1 MKTINFTYSG
11 ELVKTK
17 YYTVPCDIPARFK
30 NPKRE
35 YSRFPPKVLYS
46 FDGKRY
52 ELKPD

>member
-1 MKTINFTYSG
+1 MRKQNFTYSG
-11 ELVKTK
+11 ELIKTRSK
-17 YYTVPCDIPARFK
+17 HIDCDIPARFK

-52 ELKPD
+52 ALKPV